1 MLSNIINKSNSVLKF
16 SKNCRACGSKKVF
29 KAITLKP
36 TPFEDHFITNKELNI
51 KQKKYPLVL
60 YLCKSCKYLYLSH
73 ILNPKFSY
81 KYYLYN
87 TEITLGLEKFYKNNV
102 NFIIKKLKLNKKD
115 TVLDIGSNDGT
126 FLKYFK
132 KRKINV
138 VGIEPAVNVCKKAK
152 KKGIKTINSFF
163 NDKLV
168 NRLKRNLSPSLISA
182 NYVFANI
189 EDINNFIDNIL
200 KILKQDGT
208 LAINTGYHPTQFKKN
223 MFDYIY
229 HEHYSYFSLSFLK
242 IFFEKKGL
250 DIIYAEKTIPKLGSI
265 FLLVKRKNNN
275 LKSKFI
281 SKLINEEKKMGLN
294 ELGYFKKFKK
304 RIDKIGEE
312 TIKVLK
318 SIKNKNMK
326 LIGYGA
332 SHSTTILIHQFGLNK
347 FLDFIVDDNKI
358 KQGLFSP
365 GFHIPVFK
373 GEKIYENFKNSVI
386 VLAWQHQNKIIKK
399 NKKYLKNGGKFIIPL
414 PYLKVIKNK

>member
-1 MLSNIINKSNSVLKF
+1 
-16 SKNCRACGSKKVF
+16 
-29 KAITLKP
+29 
-36 TPFEDHFITNKELNI
+36 
-51 KQKKYPLVL
+51 
-60 YLCKSCKYLYLSH
+60 
-73 ILNPKFSY
+73 
-81 KYYLYN
+81 
-87 TEITLGLEKFYKNNV
+87 
-102 NFIIKKLKLNKKD
+102 
-115 TVLDIGSNDGT
+115 
-126 FLKYFK
+126 
-132 KRKINV
+132 
-138 VGIEPAVNVCKKAK
+138 
-152 KKGIKTINSFF
+152 
-163 NDKLV
+163 
-168 NRLKRNLSPSLISA
+168 
-182 NYVFANI
+182 
-189 EDINNFIDNIL
+189 
-200 KILKQDGT
+200 
-208 LAINTGYHPTQFKKN
+208 

-312 TIKVLK
+312 TIKILK

-414 PYLKVIKNK
+414 PNLKIIKR